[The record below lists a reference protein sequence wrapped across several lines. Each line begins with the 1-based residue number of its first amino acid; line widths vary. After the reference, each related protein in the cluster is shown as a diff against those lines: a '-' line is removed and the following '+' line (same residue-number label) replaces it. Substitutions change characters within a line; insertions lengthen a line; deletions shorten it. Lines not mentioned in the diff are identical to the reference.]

1 MNTNVIFN
9 RSWSTSSYG
18 DNTDTSALELSALQ
32 EHLKRCQDSHGHLLA
47 LRCTAQSMRGFVEA
61 RIVTTLVAITLL
73 IGIASL
79 VL

>member
-1 MNTNVIFN
+1 
-9 RSWSTSSYG
+9 
-18 DNTDTSALELSALQ
+18 
-32 EHLKRCQDSHGHLLA
+32 

-61 RIVTTLVAITLL
+61 RIVTTLVAVSLL